1 LPNYND
7 AEYDKSVFAPRNIVM
22 KTRPSLPSAI
32 SPAAIK
38 ARSFDFQRSL
48 LHAVVESSPDG
59 ILVVDE
65 HDMIVS
71 VNERFLDA
79 WGIPR
84 ESVCGGEASTVI
96 GTSDQPILRMAVER
110 VLDPQAFLDR
120 VKQLYNDP
128 NLDDH
133 CEIAL
138 KDGRTLDRHST
149 VLRGEMGEYLGRVWF
164 FRDITTRKQAEAEL
178 WDLARRDALT
188 GVANRRYF
196 FERGNEEFARAR
208 RHNHSLSILTIDLD
222 NFKQINDR
230 HGHAAGDQV
239 LKSLC
244 ECCMT
249 VMRNSDVF
257 ARTGGEEFCALLPHA
272 DIAEAQFIAERLR
285 QLVMAQKLSVEKD
298 TISYTISG
306 GVACLNLTDVVLEG
320 LLRRSDD
327 ALYRAKTKGKNR
339 IEVAAS

>member
-1 LPNYND
+1 
-7 AEYDKSVFAPRNIVM
+7 
-22 KTRPSLPSAI
+22 
-32 SPAAIK
+32 
-38 ARSFDFQRSL
+38 
-48 LHAVVESSPDG
+48 
-59 ILVVDE
+59 LVVDE

-84 ESVCGGEASTVI
+84 ESVCGGEASAVI

-110 VLDPQAFLDR
+110 VLDPQSFLDR

-128 NLDDH
+128 SLDDR

-149 VLRGEMGEYLGRVWF
+149 ALRGERGEYLGRVWF
-164 FRDITTRKQAEAEL
+164 FRDITKHKQTEADL

-208 RHNHSLSILTIDLD
+208 RHDHSLSVLAIDLD

-244 ECCMT
+244 EWGLT
-249 VMRNSDVF
+249 VMRKSDVF

-272 DIAEAQFIAERLR
+272 DLAEAQCIAERLR
-285 QLVMAQKLSVEKD
+285 QLVMAYTVNTEKD
-298 TISYTISG
+298 AISYTISG
-306 GVACLNLTDVVLEG
+306 GIACLNSTDVVLEG

-327 ALYRAKTKGKNR
+327 ALYQAKTNGKNR